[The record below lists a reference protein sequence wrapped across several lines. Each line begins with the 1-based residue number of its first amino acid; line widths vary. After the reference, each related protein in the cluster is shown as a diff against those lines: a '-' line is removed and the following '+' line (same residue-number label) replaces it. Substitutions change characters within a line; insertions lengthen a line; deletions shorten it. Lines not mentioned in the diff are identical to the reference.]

1 MLDLLW
7 DLHQQRRIGDVEGKA
22 DEASRKATDF
32 QERVRQLEDVVDR
45 LTLVNQAMWSL
56 LSQANGITDEQLAD
70 RVNELDLRDGVADGK
85 VTRTPAQCV
94 KCHRTLHPRHKRC
107 MYCGQAVTGRTA
119 FDAI

>member
-1 MLDLLW
+1 MYDFFW
-7 DLHQQRRIGDVEGKA
+7 DLHQQRRIGEVEGKA

-32 QERVRQLEDVVDR
+32 QERVRQLEDQIDR

-56 LSQANGITDEQLAD
+56 LSGVIGITDKQLLD

-85 VTRTPAQCV
+85 ITRTPAQCG

-107 MYCGQAVTGRTA
+107 MYCGQPVAGRTA
-119 FDAI
+119 FDAV